1 MRWVI
6 ILSILVFFYIP
17 PEVPTIEPPQRA
29 VELLVDQLTIWGMER
44 VPEGAEVYRQYIR
57 IFYHIE
63 FDGAFWGAYIRI
75 FHHGPGK
82 PIFEIGSLD
91 EGGNIRRGGL
101 DIPKEDP

>member
-1 MRWVI
+1 MKTLAVA
-6 ILSILVFFYIP
+6 ILLGFFIR
-17 PEVPTIEPPQRA
+17 PEVPVIEPPQRA
-29 VELLVDQLTIWGMER
+29 LELLVDQLTVWGMER
-44 VPEGAEVYRQYIR
+44 VPEGAEVYRQNIR

-63 FDGAFWGAYIRI
+63 FDSNFWGAYIRI

-91 EGGNIRRGGL
+91 EDGTIRRGGL